1 MFQTL
6 LWFDLGTVL
15 FLEETQNTTNG
26 FCAGSLGGAPIQTH
40 FTNSK
45 TKTLFKDIE
54 VSYSTSFTAT
64 GISMLQM
71 YSQTAVRLQL
81 RLRLARSLRAA
92 ARNHSTTPP

>member
-1 MFQTL
+1 MQGV
-6 LWFDLGTVL
+6 LWFHFGTAL
-15 FLEETQNTTNG
+15 FFKKIQNTTNS
-26 FCAGSLGGAPIQTH
+26 FCAGSLGGAPIHRH

-71 YSQTAVRLQL
+71 YSQTAVRL
-81 RLRLARSLRAA
+81 RLRF
-92 ARNHSTTPP
+92 